1 MRYVMPKDYI
11 SLKIGTYMNRL
22 RLIRTLTI
30 IVLVIILAQTG
41 YSQDKVGTSAA
52 PFLGI
57 AIGPAGIAMGG
68 AYSSFG
74 RDASA
79 MFWNPGAMSQMNQS
93 YVSFSHTEW
102 FLGTDYNWIGIVLDV
117 GGGSAFGMQLAI
129 LDYGEED
136 VTTVEFQEG
145 TGNRWTAQDLFATI
159 SYARNFTERFSVGGS
174 LKFVQE
180 RIFNESGSAF
190 AIDLGLLFITPFNG
204 MRLGVSMTNFGT
216 DMTLDGKDLFHQYD
230 QDPENFGN
238 NPTITSKLK
247 TDAWPLPLF
256 FRLGLSMDVVKLD
269 ENTMITLA
277 ADAVLPSDNMAVV
290 NVGGEFNYQ
299 DLFFLRAGYKSIGRV
314 DSEEGL
320 TAGLGVAFNVPS
332 MARIIID
339 YAYAE
344 FGLLGDIH
352 TFGVG
357 FAF

>member
-1 MRYVMPKDYI
+1 
-11 SLKIGTYMNRL
+11 MNRQ

-30 IVLVIILAQTG
+30 ILLVILPVQTG

-57 AIGPAGIAMGG
+57 AIGPAAISMGG
-68 AYSSFG
+68 AYASFG
-74 RDASA
+74 RDAYA
-79 MFWNPGAMSQMNQS
+79 LYWNPGAMSQMDHS

-102 FLGTDYNWIGIVLDV
+102 FLGTDYNWLGVVLKAGESD
-117 GGGSAFGMQLAI
+117 AFGVQLAV
-129 LDYGEED
+129 LDYGDEP

-145 TGNRWTAQDLFATI
+145 TGNVWSAQDLFATI
-159 SYARNFTERFSVGGS
+159 SYARSFTHRFSIGGS
-174 LKFVQE
+174 FKFIQE
-180 RIFNESGSAF
+180 KIFNTSAS
-190 AIDLGLLFITPFNG
+190 AIAMDLGLMFITPFND
-204 MRLGVSMTNFGT
+204 MRLGVSMSNFGT

-230 QDPENFGN
+230 QDPDAFGN

-247 TDAWPLPLF
+247 TDPWPIPLI

-269 ENTMITLA
+269 ETTMLTLA
-277 ADAVLPSDNMAVV
+277 ADAVLPSDNTAVI
-290 NVGGEFNYQ
+290 NAGGEFNYQ
-299 DLFFLRAGYKSIGRV
+299 DLLYLRAGYKSIGRV